1 MNRAVAFALAALLP
15 AAIGPLPAQARSITA
30 LLCTGDGTTRSV
42 EIPLD
47 VPMNDAPAPPPCHAK
62 GCHAGS
68 CRKRFD
74 LAQ

>member
-1 MNRAVAFALAALLP
+1 MSKPAWFSLFCLLP
-15 AAIGPLPAQARSITA
+15 IAVGPLPASARSLTAQLCNGGTIT
-30 LLCTGDGTTRSV
+30 
-42 EIPLD
+42 IPLKRK
-47 VPMNDAPAPPPCHAK
+47 APDPPPCPQK

>member
-1 MNRAVAFALAALLP
+1 MVPATIFALAALLP
-15 AAIGPLPAQARSITA
+15 VALGPLPAKGRSITA
-30 LLCTGDGTTRSV
+30 VICSGNGGSLLI
-42 EIPLD
+42 EIPID
-47 VPMNDAPAPPPCHAK
+47 EDTPAQPPCSAK